1 MFAEG
6 GSSNVLLILVLGIAV
21 VGMFFMSR
29 RTRKQQGSVS
39 DFRASL
45 APGSEVMT
53 QAGQLGT
60 VVAVD
65 GDAITIE
72 SAGTRSVWVNAAIVA
87 IPAQFSNA
95 ADTAFGRS
103 AVEDPSVEDPS
114 EDDVDGLPA
123 YGEHDSTEAQD
134 GDADGSKPGDRS

>member
-103 AVEDPSVEDPS
+103 AVEDPA

-123 YGEHDSTEAQD
+123 YGEHDTTEAQD